1 MPDGSLPNAKVRA
14 AVLRLLLQLN
24 FFFEDRK
31 ARLPSAPQFL
41 SASLLREAPRL
52 QIQLRLMG

>member
-31 ARLPSAPQFL
+31 ARLSSAPHSECL
-41 SASLLREAPRL
+41 SFS
-52 QIQLRLMG
+52 